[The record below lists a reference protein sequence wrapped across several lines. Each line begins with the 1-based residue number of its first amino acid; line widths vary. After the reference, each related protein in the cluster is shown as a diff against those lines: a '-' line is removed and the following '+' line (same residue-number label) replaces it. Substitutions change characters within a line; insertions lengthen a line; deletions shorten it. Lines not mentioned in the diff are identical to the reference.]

1 MVAKHEN
8 IYTNLEVLPIYNF
21 YKCLSGAMEYIYIDR
36 KGEVTEEILS
46 IWDGLYDE
54 YFKLISNSEHQNYFR
69 LILEVEWLKNRLIY
83 APILINIVLKTP
95 ENDRKV
101 INDELRRWRLP
112 INTVNDIP
120 KCLEILN
127 NSKTKI
133 KRKEEEIED
142 LNAKNSKLKENS
154 ISLEKQSVKLQR
166 RLGVTPDIFKD
177 SVIKWLAYWDELKEI
192 SSKK

>member
-8 IYTNLEVLPIYNF
+8 IYTNLEVFPIYNF
-21 YKCLSGAMEYIYIDR
+21 YKCLSGTMEYIYIDR

-46 IWDGLYDE
+46 IWDNLYDE

-133 KRKEEEIED
+133 KRKEEEIES

>member
-1 MVAKHEN
+1 MVTKHEN
-8 IYTNLEVLPIYNF
+8 IYTNLEVFPIYNF
-21 YKCLSGAMEYIYIDR
+21 YKCLSGVMEYIYIDR